1 MTDATDT
8 IHHEEKEDSITTI
21 TLRLPRGLLNDL
33 EETVIHQGRQFLTEV
48 ARSLGLPAK
57 DVIRV
62 CLGTGAPQIIPV
74 LWGSTKEEKQ
84 CPWWDL
90 CGEGLWR
97 HCPRRRLTATH
108 PCQIHAT
115 AAAATAAT
123 AATAAACRLGTDPF
137 IKALP
142 VYHPVRHAGVIYWIN
157 RSHPADA
164 YTENGRQ
171 TTGFF
176 WAEDHGKRVLYKL
189 PKA

>member
-1 MTDATDT
+1 MTDATET
-8 IHHEEKEDSITTI
+8 IHHEEKEDSITPI

-33 EETVIHQGRQFLTEV
+33 EETVIHQGRQFLTDV

-90 CGEGLWR
+90 YGEGLWR
-97 HCPRRRLTATH
+97 RCPRRRLTATH
-108 PCQIHAT
+108 PCQIHA
-115 AAAATAAT
+115 AT
-123 AATAAACRLGTDPF
+123 ATAAASCRLDTDPF

-142 VYHPVRHAGVIYWIN
+142 VYHPVRHAGVIYWID
-157 RSHPADA
+157 RSHPAVA
-164 YTENGRQ
+164 YTEDGRQ
-171 TTGFF
+171 TTGFC
-176 WAEDHGKRVLYKL
+176 WANHRGKRGLWKL